1 MQQLDK
7 DGRGYVEVDELLE
20 LVEAKLQDPYL
31 TMMKSFIQEG
41 LEYKSSDKVYYSPLL
56 GSLPP
61 FFKYVQRF
69 EGFTV
74 IEKFNKELQSID
86 TNGSG
91 FVPVN
96 LFRSI
101 LEHEL
106 KIKEKIVV
114 DFIQNMRETDQTQQL
129 QSLDVNL
136 FTHSLKSHVDFTT
149 FLRKLSHYFE
159 LREISL
165 PQTNMMRTNLPGVS
179 THDEEI
185 FL

>member
-1 MQQLDK
+1 M
-7 DGRGYVEVDELLE
+7 
-20 LVEAKLQDPYL
+20 
-31 TMMKSFIQEG
+31 
-41 LEYKSSDKVYYSPLL
+41 
-56 GSLPP
+56 
-61 FFKYVQRF
+61 
-69 EGFTV
+69 

-101 LEHEL
+101 LEIEL

-114 DFIQNMRETDQTQQL
+114 DFILNMRETDQTQQL

-179 THDEEI
+179 THDEEVI
-185 FL
+185 LQIDIESALRLRNPSSDLESPSTFVSLTLPFAGANPQRIQTATISKSSYPAWHLIN

>member
-1 MQQLDK
+1 LEVLFHNLEGIDQGLMQQLDK
-7 DGRGYVEVDELLE
+7 DGRGYVELDELVE

-31 TMMKSFIQEG
+31 TMMKNYIQEG

-129 QSLDVNL
+129 
-136 FTHSLKSHVDFTT
+136 
-149 FLRKLSHYFE
+149 
-159 LREISL
+159 
-165 PQTNMMRTNLPGVS
+165 
-179 THDEEI
+179 
-185 FL
+185 